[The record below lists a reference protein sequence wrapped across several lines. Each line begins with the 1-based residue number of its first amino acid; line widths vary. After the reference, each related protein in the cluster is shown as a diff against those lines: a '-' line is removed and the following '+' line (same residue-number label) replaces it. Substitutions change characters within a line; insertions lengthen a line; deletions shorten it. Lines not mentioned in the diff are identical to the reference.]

1 MISYDTATKAYRSR
15 RVPKASTGNIPGVDL
30 WGGRSALLV
39 RLEEVEGLTNERL
52 RRLAEIGQSVW
63 IDSISRDDLE
73 NGNLQRLIEEGVVGV
88 TSNPTIFQ
96 KAISGSSLYDEQLQE
111 LAKQEDDPKEIFF
124 GLAGEDIRDA
134 CDLMMP
140 VH

>member
-15 RVPKASTGNIPGVDL
+15 CVPKASTGNIPGVDL